1 MQSRSL
7 AHIPKT
13 ATAKFR
19 REDFKEALEN
29 LYLDHEYLINKVD
42 SNVATIVQH
51 FGDEDLYV
59 KVGVGLIICL
69 YGALPCLFEL
79 FS

>member
-1 MQSRSL
+1 MCKVDRQL
-7 AHIPKT
+7 TYPKLPQQNL
-13 ATAKFR
+13 
-19 REDFKEALEN
+19 EDFKEALEN

-42 SNVATIVQH
+42 SNMATIVQH

-69 YGALPCLFEL
+69 YGALHCLFEL
-79 FS
+79 IP